1 MADEDDLVLG
11 GNIVLSGFRE
21 VDGGTMII
29 LKKMIGNYARKF
41 SDKTPGFEKLHVHLK
56 QIHASDSPGKFE
68 INAKVN
74 HSGKTSVAEDVNH
87 NIFVAVDNCLK
98 GMENS
103 LK

>member
-1 MADEDDLVLG
+1 MAEDDDLVLG

-21 VDGGTMII
+21 IDGGSMII

-41 SDKTPGFEKLHVHLK
+41 ADKTPGFERLHVHLK
-56 QIHASDSPGKFE
+56 QIHAGGSPGKFE

-74 HSGKTSVAEDVNH
+74 HAGRTSTSEEINH

-98 GMENS
+98 SMESS
-103 LK
+103 LN